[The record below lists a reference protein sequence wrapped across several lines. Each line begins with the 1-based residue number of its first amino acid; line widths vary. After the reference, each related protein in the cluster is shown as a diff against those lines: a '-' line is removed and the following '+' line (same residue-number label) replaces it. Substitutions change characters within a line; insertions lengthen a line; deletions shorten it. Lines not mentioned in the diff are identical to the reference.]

1 MATARLSKRAIDA
14 ASASETGDQ
23 WWWDAEVR
31 GLGLKVTPT
40 GRRVFALKYRVPG
53 HRTTRKLTLGSYGA
67 LTLDQARSMAKQ
79 ALGRIATGSD
89 PARDRAQGRTAP
101 TMAVALR
108 DYLRDHRGRWKP
120 RTAAEYGKQVEDYL
134 IPAVGSIRVQD
145 LSRADVGAFIRRYGN
160 RPILAN
166 RLLALLSAFCTA
178 AVRAGLRP
186 DGVNPCRHFPR
197 FKERSRTRFLTGEE
211 LTRLGTAVT
220 AAEAG
225 HWTDG
230 AGKRLPAAP
239 WQSIAAI
246 RLLAVTGC
254 RRGEIL
260 DLRWAEVDL
269 ERGQLRLRDS
279 KAGESIRP
287 LSGAARAILERLP
300 RGEPEGRVLAGA
312 KGRRHEIKPAW
323 MAIRRLAGLEDARL
337 HDLRHTVASRSQHSG
352 HSLLVTGSLLGHRN
366 LQTTQKYAHLVA
378 SPVQEAADR
387 VATEIEALLSGRV
400 VRAIPMTRQ
409 R

>member
-1 MATARLSKRAIDA
+1 MATARLTKRVVDA
-14 ASASETGDQ
+14 ATAQRTGDR
-23 WWWDAEVR
+23 WLWDAEVR

-53 HRTTRKLTLGSYGA
+53 QRATRKLTLGTYPA
-67 LTLDQARSMAKQ
+67 ITLDQARSMAKQ
-79 ALGRIATGSD
+79 ALGRIATGQD
-89 PARDRAQGRTAP
+89 PARERAQGRTAP
-101 TMAVALR
+101 TMAEALR
-108 DYLRDHRGRWKP
+108 DYLRDHHGRWKT
-120 RTAAEYGKQVEDYL
+120 RTAAEYAKQVEEYL
-134 IPAVGSIRVQD
+134 IPALGSIRVQD
-145 LSRADVGAFIRRYGN
+145 LSRADVGAFVRRFGN
-160 RPILAN
+160 TPVLAN

-178 AVRAGLRP
+178 AVQAGLRP

-211 LTRLGTAVT
+211 LTRLGAALT

-225 HWTDG
+225 RWNNVNG
-230 AGKRLPAAP
+230 EPLPPAP
-239 WQSIAAI
+239 WQSIAAV
-246 RLLAVTGC
+246 RLLALTGC

-269 ERGQLRLRDS
+269 ERGHLRLRDTKS
-279 KAGESIRP
+279 GESVRP
-287 LSGAARAILERLP
+287 LSGAARAILEGLP
-300 RGEPEGRVLAGA
+300 QSRPDNRVLPGT

-323 MAIRRLAGLEDARL
+323 MAVRRLAGLDDVRL

-378 SPVQEAADR
+378 DPVQEAADR
-387 VATEIEALLSGRV
+387 VAGEIEALMSGRQTQTV
-400 VRAIPMTRQ
+400 PLVRR